1 MWQNS
6 WTMNSLGSM
15 IESLVADDPRRSADR
30 LLSKMCDVAGAEGGA
45 VLVPQG
51 ENASVFLSY
60 RLSLAGLGSLPIR
73 FQDHRARLAKGEVV
87 SASGFALAPVNA
99 DGGSPLGWVYLE
111 NPRSAEPKELR
122 PFLLAMAKAV
132 GALSEAPFARVPNVN
147 RADANRANILRILED
162 NDWNIARVS
171 RELRVTRRT
180 LYMRLAAFG
189 IARKKVPR
197 LAKPLTA

>member
-1 MWQNS
+1 
-6 WTMNSLGSM
+6 M

-60 RLSLAGLGSLPIR
+60 RLSLLGLGSLPIR

-87 SASGFALAPVNA
+87 SASGFALAPVA
-99 DGGSPLGWVYLE
+99 GEGDAQSGWVYLE
-111 NPRSAEPKELR
+111 NPRTADGKELR
-122 PFLLAMAKAV
+122 PFLLGMGKALA
-132 GALSEAPFARVPNVN
+132 ALGGSQSPRLPNVN
-147 RADANRANILRILED
+147 RADANRANILRILEE

-171 RELRVTRRT
+171 RELGVTRRT

>member
-1 MWQNS
+1 
-6 WTMNSLGSM
+6 M

-30 LLSKMCDVAGAEGGA
+30 LLSKMCDVTGSEGGA

-60 RLSLAGLGSLPIR
+60 RLSLPGLASLPIR
-73 FQDHRARLAKGEVV
+73 FQDHRPRLAKGEVV
-87 SASGFALAPVNA
+87 AATGFALAPV
-99 DGGSPLGWVYLE
+99 GGEGDAKLGWVYLE
-111 NPRSAEPKELR
+111 NPRDPDPKELR
-122 PFLLAMAKAV
+122 PFLLGLSKAL
-132 GALSEAPFARVPNVN
+132 GALGETTAGRPLNVN
-147 RADANRANILRILED
+147 RADANRVNILRILEE

-171 RELRVTRRT
+171 RELGVTRRT

>member
-1 MWQNS
+1 
-6 WTMNSLGSM
+6 MNSLGSM

-30 LLSKMCDVAGAEGGA
+30 LLSKLCDIAGAEGGA

-60 RLSLAGLGSLPIR
+60 RLSLTGIGSLPIR
-73 FQDHRARLAKGEVV
+73 FQDNRSRLEKGDVV
-87 SASGFALAPVNA
+87 SAPGFALASLAGDNDA
-99 DGGSPLGWVYLE
+99 KLGWVYLE
-111 NPRSAEPKELR
+111 NPRSADAKELR

-132 GALSEAPFARVPNVN
+132 ATSADAPVRVPNVN
-147 RADANRANILRILED
+147 RADANRANILRILEE

-171 RELRVTRRT
+171 RELGVTRRT

>member
-1 MWQNS
+1 
-6 WTMNSLGSM
+6 M

-45 VLVPQG
+45 VLVPQAD
-51 ENASVFLSY
+51 NASVFLSY

-87 SASGFALAPVNA
+87 STPDFALAPVP
-99 DGGSPLGWVYLE
+99 GEGEPQIGWIYLE
-111 NPRSAEPKELR
+111 NPKTTDASELK
-122 PFLLAMAKAV
+122 PFVLGMAKAV
-132 GALSEAPFARVPNVN
+132 SALADAPAVRVPNVN
-147 RADANRANILRILED
+147 RADVNRAHILRILEES
-162 NDWNIARVS
+162 DWNIARVS
-171 RELRVTRRT
+171 RELGVTRRT